1 MYSLGSIGRTRLYVD
16 VGFLIL
22 IAFFVAMNYDPQR
35 GIQYALLWAPVVFVS
50 VLLHELAHAL
60 LIAVFGYGASHV
72 ILGGMG
78 GVTINKRRAK
88 PWHEVLI
95 SIAGPLTSFA
105 IAWVAATAAERLPQV
120 GHDPMLAA
128 LIPYLYYANIFWGK
142 FNLVPVRPLDGGHA
156 VHNFLR
162 IFLDERR
169 AFAGAV
175 WIGMI
180 GGTAAAAYA
189 AYTGAIFIAMFL
201 GWMVFENFRQWQAF
215 RGGGP
220 VE

>member
-1 MYSLGSIGRTRLYVD
+1 MFSLGSIGRTRLYVD

-22 IAFFVAMNYDPQR
+22 IAFFVAMNYDANR
-35 GIQYALLWAPVVFVS
+35 GIQYALLWAPVVFIS
-50 VLLHELAHAL
+50 VLLHELAHAA
-60 LIAVFGYGASHV
+60 LIALFGYGASNIV
-72 ILGGMG
+72 LGGMG
-78 GVTINKRRAK
+78 GVTINKRAAR

-95 SIAGPLTSFA
+95 SLAGPLTSFA
-105 IAWVAATAAERLPQV
+105 IAWLAAVVAQRVPQA
-120 GHDPMLAA
+120 GRDPMVATL
-128 LIPYLYYANIFWGK
+128 LPYLYYANIFWGK

-162 IFLDERR
+162 MFLSERR

-175 WIGMI
+175 WIAII
-180 GGTAAAAYA
+180 GGTAAAVYA
-189 AYTGAIFIAMFL
+189 AFNQQIFIAMFL
-201 GWMVFENFRQWQAF
+201 GWMVFENYRQWQTF